1 MKKVRAAMTATVAI
15 EGRITVT
22 NSDEMRRK
30 LQAALR
36 SRPAQILVDLAQA
49 TYLDTSAVATLLEA
63 VRIAR
68 RQGTLLLLSNL
79 SGQPQSLFAAAGL
92 DPLFDFAPQEKNA

>member
-1 MKKVRAAMTATVAI
+1 MTATVAF
-15 EGRITVT
+15 EGRITVA

-36 SRPAQILVDLAQA
+36 SRPGQIFVDLTQA

-68 RQGTLLLLSNL
+68 RQGTRLLLSSL
-79 SGQPQSLFAAAGL
+79 SGQPQRLFAAAQL
-92 DPLFDFAPQEKNA
+92 DPLFDFAPQEKSA